1 MFMDTVSGTMGSS
14 NCGSGAR
21 GVLLSFRCS
30 YAAIWKADIIVDG
43 SKRVQARNFRRA
55 FEGIVFVPVVDIIV
69 SRIGD
74 RNSFFGMVF
83 CRVS

>member
-21 GVLLSFRCS
+21 VLPSFRCS
-30 YAAIWKADIIVDG
+30 YAAIWKAGIIVNG

-74 RNSFFGMVF
+74 RDSFFGMVF